1 MATVDLDHKHPDYI
15 ATTESRTRSRDLYEG
30 WRAVKAATETYLFK
44 ESKETDDD
52 YAIRLKRAVVD
63 NWVERIVQARQ
74 SVTFRKSVKREIAG
88 KLKPMLE
95 DVDRNGTSAEAF
107 FQQVAREAQID
118 GIHWVAVDMP
128 VRPADGY
135 PSAAAESA
143 ARHRPFFE
151 SIPSDAVIDWEVGP
165 DKKLIWIVIK
175 MSTPTPRLAAGTS
188 YEVKPKW
195 KVWYRDHWEVL
206 VAGEKGATIEAEGPN
221 TSGVVPLVPFFGVKR
236 TDYSGWPVVDLLLE
250 HIILIY
256 NKRSDLDRAERVAA
270 HPFLSILSPVKP
282 DFLNMT
288 NAFWLNTADA
298 AGITVDVKILE
309 TTGVAFDS
317 VRASIDD
324 LAHTIRAHA
333 LAQAKKDSAQVE
345 SADAQREYRENF
357 NSSLRSASVLYEA
370 SERQCWE
377 IAGLWAKDTSE
388 KKVDYNRDFDDSTID
403 QAMVKTLSELAGGRP
418 VITRKTLLETLQKG
432 ELIDPQLNIEK
443 ELADLDSEDAS
454 AAQALAKSLVPVA
467 ATLPPEPLT

>member
-1 MATVDLDHKHPDYI
+1 MAEVDLDHKHPDYT
-15 ATTESRTRSRDLYEG
+15 ATTQSRTRSRDLYEG
-30 WRAVKAATETYLFK
+30 WRAVKAATEEYLYK

-63 NWVERIVQARQ
+63 NWVERIIQARQ
-74 SVTFRKSVKREIAG
+74 SVLFRKSVKREIAG

-128 VRPADGY
+128 VRPADGFA
-135 PSAAAESA
+135 SLAAEAAAQ
-143 ARHRPFFE
+143 HRPFFE
-151 SIPSDAVIDWEVGP
+151 SVPAGAVIDWEVGP
-165 DKKLIWIVIK
+165 DGQLDWAVIK
-175 MSTPTPRLAAGTS
+175 MSVPTPRLAAGTPF
-188 YEVKPKW
+188 ETKDKW
-195 KVWYRDHWEVL
+195 KVWYRNRWEIL
-206 VAGEKGATIEAEGPN
+206 SAGDKGPTIEAEGPN

-270 HPFLSILSPVKP
+270 HPFLSVLSPVKP

-298 AGITVDVKILE
+298 AGVTVDVKILE
-309 TTGVAFDS
+309 TSGVAFES
-317 VRASIDD
+317 VRTSIG
-324 LAHTIRAHA
+324 AIEHTIRAHA

-345 SADAQREYRENF
+345 SADSQREYRENF

-370 SERQCWE
+370 SERLCWE
-377 IAGLWAKDTSE
+377 TAGRWVTDTSQKTIE
-388 KKVDYNRDFDDSTID
+388 YNRDFDDSTIED
-403 QAMVKTLSELAGGRP
+403 TMVKTLSELAGGRP
-418 VITRKTLLETLQKG
+418 VLTRKTFLGILQKG
-432 ELIDPQLNIEK
+432 EVIDPELDIEA
-443 ELADLDSEDAS
+443 ELKALDSEES
-454 AAQALAKSLVPVA
+454 AASEALAKSLVPVA
-467 ATLPPEPLT
+467 ATLPPEPST